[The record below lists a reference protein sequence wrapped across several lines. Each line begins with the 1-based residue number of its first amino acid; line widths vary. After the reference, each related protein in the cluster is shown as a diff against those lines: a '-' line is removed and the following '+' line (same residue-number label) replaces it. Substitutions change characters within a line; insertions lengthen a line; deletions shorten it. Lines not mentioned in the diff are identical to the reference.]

1 MDNRETPL
9 ERLKER
15 LNKDFRV
22 DSVTL
27 AVGAFCFLAV
37 GFFVGARDISIPF
50 ISPSKTEGPQEA
62 DMTTFYRAWEILD
75 TNFAPA
81 TTTVITKEE
90 KVWGAISGLAA
101 SYGDPYTVFLPPQE
115 KEIFESEVAG
125 NFGGVGMEIDIRNGV
140 LTVVAPLKETPAF
153 RAGVKSGDLIL
164 EIDGEDT
171 KNMRV
176 EDAVGKIR
184 GPEGTDVLLK
194 LAREGEVPFE
204 ITITREQ
211 INLPTVD
218 TELRPDG
225 VFVIKLYAFNANAPE
240 KFRNALR
247 EFANSNST
255 KMLIDVRGN
264 PGGYLEVAVDL
275 ASWFLPVGKPVVIQD
290 FTEGKEQDT
299 FRSRGYDIFNE
310 NLKLVILQDEGSAS
324 AAEIFA
330 GALHDHGE
338 ATLIGKKSFGK
349 GSVQQ
354 VFDVTSDSSLKI
366 TIARWL
372 TPNGVSISHEGIK
385 PDIEAEITKEDVE
398 AGRDPQLERAVE
410 FLNTGK

>member
-1 MDNRETPL
+1 MENESRW
-9 ERLKER
+9 
-15 LNKDFRV
+15 NKDFKL

-37 GFFVGARDISIPF
+37 GFFIGSRGVDIPF
-50 ISPSKTEGPQEA
+50 VSASRGEGPQSA
-62 DMTTFYRAWEILD
+62 DMSSFYKAWEILD
-75 TNFAPA
+75 SNFAPA
-81 TTTVITKEE
+81 TTTEITKEE

-115 KEIFESEVAG
+115 KEMFESEVAG

-153 RAGVKSGDLIL
+153 RAGIKSGDVIL
-164 EIDGEDT
+164 QIDGEDT
-171 KNMRV
+171 KDMRL
-176 EDAVGKIR
+176 EDAVSKIR
-184 GPEGTDVLLK
+184 GPEGTEVALK
-194 LAREGEVPFE
+194 IARENEAPFE
-204 ITITREQ
+204 IKVTREQ

-218 TELRPDG
+218 TELRDDG

-247 EFANSNST
+247 EFANSNSD
-255 KMLIDVRGN
+255 KMIVDVRGN

-275 ASWFLPVGKPVVIQD
+275 ASWYLPVGKPIVIQD
-290 FTEGKEQDT
+290 FSDKQSQDV

-310 NLKLVILQDEGSAS
+310 NLKLVILVDEGSAS
-324 AAEIFA
+324 ASEIFA
-330 GALHDHGE
+330 GALHDHGK
-338 ATLIGKKSFGK
+338 ATLIGTKTFGK

-366 TIARWL
+366 TIAQWL
-372 TPNGVSISHEGIK
+372 TPNGLSISHEGITPEIEVDITK
-385 PDIEAEITKEDVE
+385 EDIEAE
-398 AGRDPQLERAVE
+398 RDPQLDRAVE
-410 FLNTGK
+410 FLLTGK

>member
-1 MDNRETPL
+1 MEHEKKWNKE
-9 ERLKER
+9 LK
-15 LNKDFRV
+15 L

-27 AVGAFCFLAV
+27 AIGAFCFLAV
-37 GFFVGARDISIPF
+37 GFFIGARGIDIPF
-50 ISPSKTEGPQEA
+50 VSASRGEGPQSA
-62 DMTTFYRAWEILD
+62 DMSSFYRAWEILD
-75 TNFAPA
+75 SNFAPA

-101 SYGDPYTVFLPPQE
+101 SYGDPYTVFLPPQQ
-115 KEIFESEVAG
+115 KEMFESEVAG
-125 NFGGVGMEIDIRNGV
+125 NFGGVGMEIDVRNGV

-153 RAGVKSGDLIL
+153 RAGIKSGDIIL
-164 EIDGEDT
+164 EIDGERSD
-171 KNMRV
+171 NLRV
-176 EDAVGKIR
+176 EDAVSRIR

-204 ITITREQ
+204 VTVTREQ

-218 TELRPDG
+218 TELRADG

-247 EFANSNST
+247 EFAST
-255 KMLIDVRGN
+255 NADKMIVDVRGN

-275 ASWFLPVGKPVVIQD
+275 ASWYLPVGKPIVIQD
-290 FTEGKEQDT
+290 FSDKKSQDV
-299 FRSRGYDIFNE
+299 FRSRGYDIFNDS
-310 NLKLVILQDEGSAS
+310 LKLAILVDEGSAS

-330 GALHDHGE
+330 GALHDHGK
-338 ATLIGKKSFGK
+338 ATLIGRKTFGK

-354 VFDVTSDSSLKI
+354 IFDVTEDSSLKI
-366 TIARWL
+366 TIAQWL
-372 TPNGVSISHEGIK
+372 TPNGISISHQGIA
-385 PDIEAEITKEDVE
+385 PEIDVEIKREDVE

-410 FLNTGK
+410 FLLTGK